1 MDCVF
6 CKIANKET
14 QTKLLYEDDQIV
26 AFNSIDPKAPIH
38 ILIIPKKHIVSTNNL
53 EKEDKALV
61 GKIILVA
68 KDLAQEKGISEAG
81 YRLTLN
87 TGKDAGQTVDHIHL
101 HLIGGIKLPFA

>member
-6 CKIANKET
+6 CKIAKKET
-14 QTKLLYEDDQIV
+14 ETNFQYEDDQMV

-38 ILIIPKKHIVSTNNL
+38 ILIIPKKHINSINNL
-53 EKEDKALV
+53 KEEDKELI
-61 GKIILVA
+61 GKMILAA
-68 KDLAQEKGISEAG
+68 KEIAEEKSISETG
-81 YRLTLN
+81 YRLVFN

>member
-38 ILIIPKKHIVSTNNL
+38 ILIIPKKHITSTNNL
-53 EKEDKALV
+53 EKEDKELV

>member
-6 CKIANKET
+6 CKIVNKDI
-14 QTKLLYEDDQIV
+14 QTKFLYEDEQII

-38 ILIIPKKHIVSTNNL
+38 ILIIPKKHITSINNL
-53 EKEDKALV
+53 EKEDKELV

-68 KDLAQEKGISEAG
+68 KDLAKEKDISEAG
-81 YRLTLN
+81 YRLIFN